1 MQKGQTMW
9 DDLKERDLNLRNSLY
24 LSLYRASIFCGEI
37 NNIHIPENLPS
48 GCSVISYQDL
58 PQKEF
63 DILGSI
69 INDIHSSNKDSILF
83 KLSKF
88 HLEISG
94 INFKIL
100 HLLNISFILVTLF
113 VFQLEISGKDNN
125 DVHSLNI

>member
-1 MQKGQTMW
+1 MW

-63 DILGSI
+63 DILGSKFPLLCNGHVNYQGEPIFI
-69 INDIHSSNKDSILF
+69 IAARSQADADAVSRQIQVEYQPSTPLF
-83 KLSKF
+83 F
-88 HLEISG
+88 DGE
-94 INFKIL
+94 
-100 HLLNISFILVTLF
+100 LV
-113 VFQLEISGKDNN
+113 VED
-125 DVHSLNI
+125 